1 MTFKADEG
9 WEEPILSMLGRWALT
24 LLLIFALLLLSTFPF
39 KFANFGEIRPSFMLI
54 AVYYWAIMR
63 PQTLSPAATFIV
75 GIAFDLMTG
84 SPLALNALTLLLV
97 QWITQ
102 RQRKFL
108 LGQPFLVMWMGL
120 GLVAIGASAMQWALY
135 SLFYLEAV
143 SVRDCLMSALMTAA
157 VFPLVVMPLSAFNKM
172 LADRRSSL

>member
-9 WEEPILSMLGRWALT
+9 WEEPILSMLARWALT
-24 LLLIFALLLLSTFPF
+24 LAVIFALLLLSTFPF
-39 KFANFGEIRPSFMLI
+39 KFADFGAIRPSFMLI

-75 GIAFDLMTG
+75 GLAFDLMTG
-84 SPLALNALTLLLV
+84 GPLALNALTLLIV

-120 GLVAIGASAMQWALY
+120 ALVAVGAAALQWMLV
-135 SLFYLEAV
+135 SLFNLQAV
-143 SVRDCLMSALMTAA
+143 SIRDCIMSALMTSA

-172 LADRRSSL
+172 LADSRSPL